1 MAVTTGRFVNN
12 YASTK
17 LCCVATNVI
26 EADKDF
32 KYGAKDA
39 MCCIANNFVAT
50 TYLEM
55 LQCNDYTSWVHI
67 EEKNMTLTTVAG
79 NVVVTHMR
87 FVKNDD
93 PTQYVELITPGFSF
107 TATALGTT
115 DMDVIIAEIN
125 SYEDPLW
132 DNIIVTAQRD
142 TISNKFR
149 FIIEADLN
157 VWDNYQLQISTSVGS
172 LTLVSASP
180 IELVNTY
187 YMTEPVNSKYS
198 CFTDQD
204 LCDLKNWLDNYCDS
218 CTKSYAPKAITTTL

>member
-1 MAVTTGRFVNN
+1 MSVTTGQSVNN

-55 LQCNDYTSWVHI
+55 LQCNDYTTWAHI
-67 EEKNMTLTTVAG
+67 EEKNMTFTYGVGAITI
-79 NVVVTHMR
+79 THMR

-93 PTQYVELITPGFSF
+93 PTQYVEIVTPGFSY
-107 TATALGTT
+107 TASAILEVAMDAL
-115 DMDVIIAEIN
+115 IAEIN

-132 DNIIVTAQRD
+132 DNINITAQRD
-142 TISNKFR
+142 TNKFR
-149 FIIEADLN
+149 FIIEADIN
-157 VWDNYQLQISTSVGS
+157 FWDSYHLQIVTSVGS
-172 LTLVSASP
+172 LALASASP
-180 IELVNTY
+180 AEFANQY

-198 CFTDQD
+198 CFTDQN
-204 LCDLKNWLDNYCDS
+204 LCDLKSWLDNYCDS